1 MYARRVGE
9 RTLTFQ
15 VSGYLW
21 RRSLVM
27 RDMQTE
33 TMWSHLLGRGMRG
46 ELEGEEL
53 ETIPS
58 VMVTWEKWRE
68 RHPDTSVLAMSR
80 TVNRYRERAWANPGR
95 FVYGI
100 ALGPSRPAPAV
111 ALERL
116 RRDRVV
122 PVETQ
127 GVDMVVTHAEGGA
140 VRAFRASVNG
150 RELDFESSAP
160 GRMTDEQTGS
170 EWDVATGEALSG
182 PMQGRRLDPVNG
194 TISYGAAWNAFHP
207 DEPVVE

>member
-1 MYARRVGE
+1 VYASQVE
-9 RTLTFQ
+9 EKKLTFQ

-27 RDMQTE
+27 RDIETE

-46 ELEGEEL
+46 ELEGREL

-58 VMVTWEKWRE
+58 VMMTWGEWRE

-80 TVNRYRERAWANPGR
+80 TVDHYRERAWSNPGR

-100 ALGPSRPAPAV
+100 ALGAGRPAPAV

-116 RRDRVV
+116 QRDRVV

-127 GVDMVVTHAEGGA
+127 GVDLVVTHTEGGA
-140 VRAFRASVNG
+140 VQAFRASVNG

-170 EWDVATGEALSG
+170 QWDATTGEALSG
-182 PMQGRRLDPVNG
+182 SMQGSRLDRVQG
-194 TISYGAAWNAFHP
+194 TLSYEAAWNAFHP